1 VFMKK
6 GMLAVAIAVTVPGL
20 LEASTFY
27 ESGSLLFET
36 QERQSVWGSG
46 AAAEI
51 SGTYFAGAAWDETF
65 EAGDIVGKVTRTNVP
80 DVTFNTRLAAWNAC
94 KDSWFSD
101 LCGSKPTDG
110 SFTIRTDTRT
120 GAEAEVTTSGKAGFD
135 LNYKLSAGSFG
146 AALDYDATAELPDEV
161 KAGEAFRLDTSS
173 VFSDGTINSQSPTAE
188 ASVDAVLKIEA
199 AAKATGCVALLGCAS
214 GQGTFLSVDED
225 RELVGIDLN
234 QITYLDGFTPS
245 WAELKTSL
253 ANQSATLKL
262 GVVNGV
268 PTAYVDAA
276 FVPPPP
282 GVGAGVDLGQ
292 VTVNVPL
299 FNEDGGKV
307 GNALE
312 VNAQADFIDV
322 TADLDTLFGLPGGAS
337 ASFGPLGVSL
347 DAYDFDAGP
356 SLDVFQDLK
365 LTPTLKVLMEFSED
379 VEIAGSMTRSFTGL
393 WDALPEMKIFKPTTF
408 MPKFFV
414 DAVLESTTGL
424 QIGLELSMEF
434 LKATLGLS
442 AFNVTLLELGLGP
455 LFKKDLAFE
464 PDWAK
469 FALFDKTFD
478 VGGFNMVEG
487 RSFTLG
493 TNLAPV
499 PLPAGLWML
508 LAGLGALG
516 LARRRGGYSAAGRAL
531 T

>member
-1 VFMKK
+1 
-6 GMLAVAIAVTVPGL
+6 
-20 LEASTFY
+20 
-27 ESGSLLFET
+27 
-36 QERQSVWGSG
+36 
-46 AAAEI
+46 
-51 SGTYFAGAAWDETF
+51 
-65 EAGDIVGKVTRTNVP
+65 
-80 DVTFNTRLAAWNAC
+80 
-94 KDSWFSD
+94 
-101 LCGSKPTDG
+101 
-110 SFTIRTDTRT
+110 
-120 GAEAEVTTSGKAGFD
+120 
-135 LNYKLSAGSFG
+135 
-146 AALDYDATAELPDEV
+146 
-161 KAGEAFRLDTSS
+161 
-173 VFSDGTINSQSPTAE
+173 
-188 ASVDAVLKIEA
+188 
-199 AAKATGCVALLGCAS
+199 LLGCAS

-225 RELVGIDLN
+225 RELVGIDAN

-276 FVPPPP
+276 FLPPPP

-292 VTVNVPL
+292 VSVNVPL
-299 FNEDGGKV
+299 FNENGGKV

-312 VNAQADFIDV
+312 VRAQADFLDV

-379 VEIAGSMTRSFTGL
+379 VEIAGSLTRSFTGL
-393 WDALPEMKIFKPTTF
+393 WDALPDMKIFKPTTF

-424 QIGLELSMEF
+424 QVGLELSMEF

-455 LFKKDLAFE
+455 LFKKDLAFD
-464 PDWAK
+464 PDWARL
-469 FALFDKTFD
+469 ALFDQTFD
-478 VGGFNMVEG
+478 VGGFNMIEG
-487 RSFTLG
+487 RSFTVG
-493 TNLAPV
+493 ANLAPV
-499 PLPAGLWML
+499 PLPAGVWLM

-516 LARRRGGYSAAGRAL
+516 VVRRRRAHSAAGRAA

>member
-1 VFMKK
+1 MKTSLFA
-6 GMLAVAIAVTVPGL
+6 LALGAVLPGLAQASTLYDPGL
-20 LEASTFY
+20 LR
-27 ESGSLLFET
+27 FET
-36 QERQSVWGSG
+36 QDRQSVWGAG
-46 AAAEI
+46 AAAEL
-51 SGTYFAGAAWDETF
+51 SGTYFAGAEWDERF
-65 EAGDIVGKVTRTNVP
+65 EVGDIVGKVTQTNIP
-80 DVTFNTRLAAWNAC
+80 DVTFSTRLAAWNAC

-146 AALDYDATAELPDEV
+146 ATVDYGAEAELPDEI
-161 KAGEAFRLDTSS
+161 KAGEAFRLQTRS

-199 AAKATGCVALLGCAS
+199 AAKATGCITFLGCAT

-225 RELVGIDLN
+225 RELVGIDPN
-234 QITYLDGFTPS
+234 QITYLDGFTPG

-268 PTAYVDAA
+268 PTAYVDAP

-292 VTVNVPL
+292 VTVNVPI
-299 FNEDGGKV
+299 FNENGGKV
-307 GNALE
+307 GDALE
-312 VNAQADFIDV
+312 VKAQADFLDV

-365 LTPTLKVLMEFSED
+365 LTPTLKVLMEFSEE
-379 VEIAGSMTRSFTGL
+379 VEINGKLERSFSGL
-393 WDALPEMKIFKPTTF
+393 WESLPEMKIFKPTTF

-414 DAVLESTTGL
+414 DAVLESRTGL
-424 QIGLELSMEF
+424 QIGLELSMDF

-442 AFNVTLLELGLGP
+442 AFNVTLLELGVGP

-478 VGGFNMVEG
+478 VGGFNMVHG
-487 RSFTLG
+487 QSFTLG
-493 TNLAPV
+493 ANLAPV
-499 PLPAGLWML
+499 PLPAGVWML

-516 LARRRGGYSAAGRAL
+516 LARRRGGYSAAGSAL